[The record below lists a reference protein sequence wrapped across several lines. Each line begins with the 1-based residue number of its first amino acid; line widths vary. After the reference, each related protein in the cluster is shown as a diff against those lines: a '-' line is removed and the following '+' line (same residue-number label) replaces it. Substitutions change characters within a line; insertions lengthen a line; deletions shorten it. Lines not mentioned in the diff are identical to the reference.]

1 MLGETKLFLARTRL
15 AAFFAVAAC
24 LLLSAP
30 LAAQTARTTRE
41 GVPYLTGGIGS
52 DERAAMD
59 AMAGA
64 YTLKLEFA
72 RADRAYLGDV
82 PVAIR
87 GPVATQLTAEG
98 PILLLRLPPGRY
110 AVTATARGA
119 SRTQSVV
126 VGKTG
131 LSRLAFLW

>member
-1 MLGETKLFLARTRL
+1 MLGKAKVFLVRTRL

-41 GVPYLTGGIGS
+41 GVPYVTGGIGS

-87 GPVATQLTAEG
+87 GPVATQLTAG